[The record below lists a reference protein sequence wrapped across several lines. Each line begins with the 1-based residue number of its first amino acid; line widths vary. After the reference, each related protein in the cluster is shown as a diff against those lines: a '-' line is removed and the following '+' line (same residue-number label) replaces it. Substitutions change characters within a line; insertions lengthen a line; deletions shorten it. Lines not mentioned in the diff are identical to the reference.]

1 MADRRHHYDRAFEA
15 YLQARRFPYVSVD
28 EARRAVLPSSASFAV
43 QSPLASGEGA
53 SRSLKTFDFV
63 IYGERAN
70 LLIDVKGRQITRRN
84 LANLDQ
90 TPARATAKPLK
101 PAKPRNPATPQAMKR
116 PRLENWITRDDLD
129 SLLIWQQL
137 FGEGFYPAI
146 VFVYW
151 CNEQPPDALFQE
163 VFDYQGRWYAL
174 RAVTLASYQQHM
186 KVRSPRWRTI
196 DLPAS
201 AFDRI
206 SQPFG
211 TAFLKSLTPHHPVF
225 SHRR

>member
-28 EARRAVLPSSASFAV
+28 EARRAVLPPGAPFATV
-43 QSPLASGEGA
+43 SQTSTGEPA
-53 SRSLKTFDFV
+53 QRTLKTFDFV
-63 IYGERAN
+63 IYGQHAN

-84 LANLDQ
+84 LAPS
-90 TPARATAKPLK
+90 TITRGIPSSSRSARAPLGTTTR
-101 PAKPRNPATPQAMKR
+101 PPVR

-174 RAVTLASYQQHM
+174 RAVTIASYQQHM

-196 DLPAS
+196 DLPPS

-211 TAFLKSLTPHHPVF
+211 TAFLKSLTPNNPIF
-225 SHRR
+225 SSRLD

>member
-28 EARRAVLPSSASFAV
+28 EARRAVLPPSANFATEHR
-43 QSPLASGEGA
+43 AA
-53 SRSLKTFDFV
+53 SRETAQRTLKTFDFV

-84 LANLDQ
+84 LAVTSL
-90 TPARATAKPLK
+90 PLRVGGAGIKP
-101 PAKPRNPATPQAMKR
+101 PPIKR

-129 SLLIWQQL
+129 SLLIWQKL
-137 FGEGFYPAI
+137 FGAGFYPAI

-174 RAVTLASYQQHM
+174 RAVTLDSYQQHM

-196 DLPAS
+196 DLPAA

-211 TAFLKSLTPHHPVF
+211 TAFVKSLTPHHPVY
-225 SHRR
+225 SKRD